1 MNLFQS
7 AVAGGLLLVSAGTV
21 AHTPPDSA
29 RVFFV
34 GLQDGDT
41 VSSPFKVKF
50 GIQGFGVTPA
60 GTTGKKRHT
69 AGHHH
74 LLVDLE
80 KLPDLDEPIPRDKHH
95 LHFDGGETE
104 AVIELPQGRHS
115 LQLLLGDEQHEPQG
129 PALYSERINIRVR

>member
-1 MNLFQS
+1 MNLIQS
-7 AVAGGLLLVSAGTV
+7 VVAASVLLVSAGSM

-34 GLQDGDT
+34 GLQDGDVVT
-41 VSSPFKVKF
+41 SPLKVKF
-50 GIQGFGVTPA
+50 GIKGFGVTPA

-80 KLPDLDEPIPRDKHH
+80 KLPDLDEPIARDKHH
-95 LHFDGGETE
+95 LHFDKGETE
-104 AVIELPQGRHS
+104 AVIELPPGRHS
-115 LQLLLGDEQHEPQG
+115 LQLLLGDEQHEPQD
-129 PALYSERINIRVR
+129 PALYSKRINIYVK